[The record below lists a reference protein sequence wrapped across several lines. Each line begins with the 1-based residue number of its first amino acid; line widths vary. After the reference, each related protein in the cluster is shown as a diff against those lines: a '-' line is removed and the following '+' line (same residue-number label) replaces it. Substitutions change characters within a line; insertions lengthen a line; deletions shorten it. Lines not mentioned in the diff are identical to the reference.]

1 MKQNLNEVIEK
12 INQFLELPTLTNKQK
27 DQIKSHLHIDNFKTN
42 KAVNKTTE
50 IVDKIATS
58 PFIRKGIIGDHQ
70 NYFDEIMEKDWD
82 EWLSKE
88 FSGTGIKMNC
98 AH

>member
-1 MKQNLNEVIEK
+1 MKQNLDEVIDK

-27 DQIKSHLHIDNFKTN
+27 EQIKDYLHIDNFKTN
-42 KAVNKTTE
+42 KAVNKSTLH
-50 IVDKIATS
+50 VDKLANS
-58 PFIRKGIIGDHQ
+58 QFIRKGIVGDHQ

-82 EWLSKE
+82 EWLSEE